1 MIGLQKRKSA
11 EKIKKNVPVRVSW
24 HEGHAHSCQSTWRRS
39 QWWGHGAP
47 SKERASD
54 WAAKEEVSKK
64 ERKRKYRSV
73 LAEG

>member
-1 MIGLQKRKSA
+1 MWCHG
-11 EKIKKNVPVRVSW
+11 W
-24 HEGHAHSCQSTWRRS
+24 
-39 QWWGHGAP
+39 WWGHGAP
-47 SKERASD
+47 SKKRASD